1 MTIAERFAALRP
13 TPVLAGA
20 FLAFVAAAFLLPTE
34 PAYSLVFYLAV
45 VPCALARGRRGST
58 VQDGGY
64 AVAIALIYW
73 SAATLLWGRDDG
85 HRWVRFLID
94 SIMTALFVDAMMWV
108 LREPANRARLAG
120 VLIWAGTANAILSI
134 ALGLLVRHDG
144 DRLHGWGVTS
154 HPILGASVMLAAYLA
169 ALVRVLTV
177 RQWRA
182 IHVAALLAMAAFVV
196 LTASRGPLLAG
207 TAATLFLCAAGPW
220 RWRAL
225 ASLAGAAALWF
236 LLPAG
241 LRHHQESALVARGAS
256 HRFEIWHRT
265 LQMVARHPLLG
276 NGLAANLDLPGMTFP
291 HDLYLSVLFYSGAV
305 GLLLF
310 AALALTVTWRLARD
324 HGPAGQGD
332 WLWMAALWIGALVSG
347 LTDLGQITKG
357 PGPMWF
363 IFWLP
368 VGLVLAR
375 VRPIGHSAQMRA

>member
-1 MTIAERFAALRP
+1 MTIAERLAALRP

-34 PAYSLVFYLAV
+34 PAYALVFYLAV
-45 VPCALARGRRGST
+45 VTCTLARARHGSA
-58 VQDGGY
+58 VQDRGY
-64 AVAIALIYW
+64 AVAVALIYW

-85 HRWVRFLID
+85 HRWVRFMVN
-94 SIMTALFVDAMMWV
+94 SVMTALFVDAMMWV
-108 LREPANRARLAG
+108 LREPANRARLAD
-120 VLIWAGTANAILSI
+120 VLIWAGAANAVLSV
-134 ALGLLVRHDG
+134 ALGFLVRHDG
-144 DRLHGWGVTS
+144 NRLHGWGVTS
-154 HPILGASVMLAAYLA
+154 HPILGASAMLAAYLA
-169 ALVRVLTV
+169 ALCRVLTV
-177 RQWRA
+177 KRWRA
-182 IHVAALLAMAAFVV
+182 AHAAAALAMAGFVV

-225 ASLAGAAALWF
+225 CGLAALAGVWL

-241 LRHHQESALVARGAS
+241 LRHHQADVLVARGAS

-265 LQMVARHPLLG
+265 LQMVAQHPVLG

-291 HDLYLSVLFYSGAV
+291 HDLYLSVLFYSGAI

-310 AALALTVTWRLARD
+310 ALLAGIVTWRLAHDRGCD
-324 HGPAGQGD
+324 DAARRD
-332 WLWMAALWIGALVSG
+332 WLWMVALWMSTLLSG

-375 VRPIGHSAQMRA
+375 KRVSPPAAA